1 MMIPIQMPMPYLMP
15 QMVPV
20 PGCPPGLEYLCAVD
34 QILVHQMF
42 ELIELLLP
50 YEQQNKYVIKNT
62 MGQFVFLA
70 VEESNLGQRCCV
82 GTRRAFEMS
91 VRDYRNF
98 EVMRF
103 VRPLKCDCA
112 CCFCCLQEMDIYA
125 PAGTLIGSVKMDCSI
140 IFPVFTIQDASKK
153 RVLKIKG
160 PFCTQSTC
168 CGDVVF
174 DIFTADGV
182 TKIGLMNKNFG
193 GVLREHLTDADN
205 FTVVFPMDL
214 DVKMKAVLLGALIL
228 IDFIYFESDPPDN
241 ESSDL
246 PGNLF
251 N

>member
-1 MMIPIQMPMPYLMP
+1 
-15 QMVPV
+15 
-20 PGCPPGLEYLCAVD
+20 
-34 QILVHQMF
+34 
-42 ELIELLLP
+42 
-50 YEQQNKYVIKNT
+50 
-62 MGQFVFLA
+62 
-70 VEESNLGQRCCV
+70 
-82 GTRRAFEMS
+82 
-91 VRDYRNF
+91 
-98 EVMRF
+98 
-103 VRPLKCDCA
+103 
-112 CCFCCLQEMDIYA
+112 MDIYA

-228 IDFIYFESDPPDN
+228 IVSVILFLNTNFTGIEEPCPQFSDVTPF
-241 ESSDL
+241 S
-246 PGNLF
+246 
-251 N
+251 